1 MSREEIIIKLKE
13 ILGFTMSDAD
23 DVIAKADESSN
34 LYTDLGLSS
43 VGMLYIVIAI
53 EETFKIDFDDVDFGD
68 FNIVKDVVDYI
79 EKQLKR

>member
-13 ILGFTMSDAD
+13 ILGFTLSDAD